1 MKKNIILITISLALA
16 LFLVTVTQAE
26 GKEYRATMGS
36 TKSVSSHYTYFAS
49 AVKVI
54 NDFAPDVKLTLVESG
69 GSNDNL
75 ARIRDGAFHL
85 GLISDSAYYPAY
97 HGIGKWKQKPATN
110 LRQLWYYVAAPLTI
124 AVSEKSGIK
133 SIYDLKGKK
142 FCPGGRGTASE
153 RMIDNAFKA
162 LGIEANAYRGSIDDH
177 MAAFKD
183 RAIVGYQKP
192 AASSSIPDA
201 TTMAVMPFMKIRI
214 LGFDQDDVKKIKN
227 TYPYYSVVPVAA
239 KTYDADWN
247 KEDIRTLGVVIGCGG
262 RSDIPEWAAYN
273 MVKAIWENRKPQE
286 IAFPAFK
293 DAKPES
299 VSSLIITPFH
309 QGAVRY
315 SREIGIKIPDKLI
328 PPEMK

>member
-1 MKKNIILITISLALA
+1 MSDTATPKSLAA
-16 LFLVTVTQAE
+16 LLDGRDLQTGHDFLVDWRHSA
-26 GKEYRATMGS
+26 GS
-36 TKSVSSHYTYFAS
+36 LSH
-49 AVKVI
+49 
-54 NDFAPDVKLTLVESG
+54 
-69 GSNDNL
+69 
-75 ARIRDGAFHL
+75 RDG
-85 GLISDSAYYPAY
+85 
-97 HGIGKWKQKPATN
+97 
-110 LRQLWYYVAAPLTI
+110 LRQLA
-124 AVSEKSGIK
+124 EEG
-133 SIYDLKGKK
+133 
-142 FCPGGRGTASE
+142 
-153 RMIDNAFKA
+153 
-162 LGIEANAYRGSIDDH
+162 

-214 LGFDQDDVKKIKN
+214 LGFRQDDIKKIRA

-247 KEDIRTLGVVIGCGG
+247 KEEIMTLGVVIGCGG

-299 VSSLIITPFH
+299 VSSLIITPLH
-309 QGAVRY
+309 KGAVRY
-315 SREIGIKIPDKLI
+315 YREIGIKIPDKLI